1 MQVIDIPSSP
11 EPSGL
16 PMRRT
21 RSASRQPGPPAKR
34 PRLPRPA
41 REPSLIEIIELT
53 DDDDAPAPKRV
64 HRRPGPSQPTPSRAS
79 NVALTFGKPN
89 SEMLVDAPGPSQHA
103 ARREPQGNSVPLFL
117 PASDDERHVIHLPVP
132 VAQGVPDAALAHP
145 QPPSPEPAVPPAPA
159 DPTDEYIVRV
169 LEIVP
174 DVQPT
179 HALALVEQFMQSQP
193 GNVVEF
199 VLHALFENPSYPK
212 ADKKGKHKQDETHS
226 GPNLRGSPKPKV
238 DYTSKERVYD
248 CGPQYFE
255 RSLVSNLAESRLLVD
270 SGSFRN
276 NS

>member
-1 MQVIDIPSSP
+1 MT
-11 EPSGL
+11 
-16 PMRRT
+16 RRT

-53 DDDDAPAPKRV
+53 DSDDDLPAPKKR
-64 HRRPGPSQPTPSRAS
+64 HRQPGPSQPTSAKAS
-79 NVALTFGKPN
+79 DVALTFGKPD
-89 SEMLVDAPGPSQHA
+89 SEILVDAPGPSQHA
-103 ARREPQGNSVPLFL
+103 AGREPLPLFL
-117 PASDDERHVIHLPVP
+117 PESNERHVIHPPAPL
-132 VAQGVPDAALAHP
+132 AQDVPDAALA
-145 QPPSPEPAVPPAPA
+145 QEPPPPEPAVPQAPAPV
-159 DPTDEYIVRV
+159 DPIDEYIVRV

-179 HALALVEQFMQSQP
+179 HALALIEQFMQSQP

-212 ADKKGKHKQDETHS
+212 ADKKGKHKQDETH
-226 GPNLRGSPKPKV
+226 GNLNPRGSLKPKV

-255 RSLVSNLAESRLLVD
+255 RSLVSNFAESRLLVD
-270 SGSFRN
+270 SGSLRN
-276 NS
+276 NL